1 MANKFFV
8 AAADIRQTIY
18 KDAVKLAASAGVAS
32 KHYIRVMEKVVNSSE
47 AYIEKELKRLGAIL
61 KKQNLA
67 PSKLDEIKI
76 KINILSAFS
85 EKKADAKVGRAES
98 EL

>member
-1 MANKFFV
+1 M
-8 AAADIRQTIY
+8 ITTLR
-18 KDAVKLAASAGVAS
+18 
-32 KHYIRVMEKVVNSSE
+32 
-47 AYIEKELKRLGAIL
+47 RLGAIL
-61 KKQNLA
+61 KKRNLA

-85 EKKADAKVGRAES
+85 EKKAEDAKVARAES

>member
-1 MANKFFV
+1 MIATL
-8 AAADIRQTIY
+8 R
-18 KDAVKLAASAGVAS
+18 
-32 KHYIRVMEKVVNSSE
+32 
-47 AYIEKELKRLGAIL
+47 RLSAIL

-85 EKKADAKVGRAES
+85 REKKTDAKVGRAES